1 MPWGC
6 RCRLIAA
13 RLTVS
18 FEFVLDCVEA
28 SLCAGLVILRG
39 RAADPDAAD
48 MHAAGSHDRKPALNH
63 GDARQKGDP
72 PGPPIRIAVGEIR
85 RFACRAGRR
94 SNGCGAKLLVALQRL
109 INSSTPLAGHDHIR
123 IVAPATGTNEPFT
136 PLGNGNLGG
145 RIAAPPTNLTDN
157 AISDVGYFDLNTLV
171 SVV

>member
-94 SNGCGAKLLVALQRL
+94 SNGCGAKLLGRAST
-109 INSSTPLAGHDHIR
+109 INKLFN
-123 IVAPATGTNEPFT
+123 PARRSRPYPHRGSRNR
-136 PLGNGNLGG
+136 NK
-145 RIAAPPTNLTDN
+145 RAVYAARERESRGPYRR
-157 AISDVGYFDLNTLV
+157 AAY
-171 SVV
+171 